1 MHDMRRPH
9 KYKSI
14 NTFLKRKFEE
24 PRGKQVEGRN
34 RLKEEDTCK
43 AKISMSLN
51 VEIFNLKIKTL
62 QLPPVSI
69 TENSATLRL
78 QIRIGE

>member
-1 MHDMRRPH
+1 MTCTGHI
-9 KYKSI
+9 STNAI

-34 RLKEEDTCK
+34 RLKEENTCK
-43 AKISMSLN
+43 AKVSMSLN